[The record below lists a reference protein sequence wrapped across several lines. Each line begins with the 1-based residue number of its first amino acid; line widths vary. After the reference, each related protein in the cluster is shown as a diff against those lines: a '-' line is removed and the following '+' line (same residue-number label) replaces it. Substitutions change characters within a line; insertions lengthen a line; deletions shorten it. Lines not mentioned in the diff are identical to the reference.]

1 MKRFL
6 VLLLLQVCCVQYTP
20 HYYGGLI
27 KLLECFLG
35 VFWCWYKRII
45 FLISFFSLHEIFPA
59 FYLFVLIMQD
69 VRLIMYLEL
78 RFLMLVL
85 LLLLLLL
92 PLLVHN
98 LVVACVVYQKKFIVC
113 FFFFIISLFFF
124 MTCLFI
130 TFTITIFFKK

>member
-20 HYYGGLI
+20 HYYGGFI
-27 KLLECFLG
+27 KLLECFLE

-85 LLLLLLL
+85 PLLLLLL

-98 LVVACVVYQKKFIVC
+98 LVVACVVYQKKIHRLLFL
-113 FFFFIISLFFF
+113 FHHQSL
-124 MTCLFI
+124 LFHDLSFHNI
-130 TFTITIFFKK
+130 YYNHIL